1 MQLKTGAAML
11 LAAVSIAGG
20 CQVDRQPMP
29 ASATMAVQGTRA
41 GATANLNLPPGALA
55 VWGKPAGVAAPQ
67 GVPIT
72 PAPSQPGKPGAAAAP
87 GTPVGV
93 AELQAL
99 YAAPHREDG
108 VVLAGA
114 HAGARW
120 IKWTKPDGS
129 IELSAAHGMFADTG
143 KFVLKD
149 DAVCASWAHIDNGR
163 ETCMHLF
170 RTGPDSY
177 TSITLDGN
185 PGSRFSVRPS
195 DRNTQQ

>member
-1 MQLKTGAAML
+1 MQLKTSAAML
-11 LAAVSIAGG
+11 LAAVAIAGG

-29 ASATMAVQGTRA
+29 TSATMAVQGTRA

-55 VWGKPAGVAAPQ
+55 VWGRPAGTSPPQ
-67 GVPIT
+67 SVP
-72 PAPSQPGKPGAAAAP
+72 AAAAP
-87 GTPVGV
+87 APPGMPGTPVD
-93 AELQAL
+93 AAALRAL

-108 VVLAGA
+108 VVIAGA

-143 KFVLKD
+143 KFELKD

-163 ETCMHLF
+163 ETCMRLF
-170 RTGPDSY
+170 RSGPDSY
-177 TSITLDGN
+177 TSITLDGK
-185 PGSRFSVRPS
+185 PGSRFRVRPS
-195 DRNTQQ
+195 DGNTQP